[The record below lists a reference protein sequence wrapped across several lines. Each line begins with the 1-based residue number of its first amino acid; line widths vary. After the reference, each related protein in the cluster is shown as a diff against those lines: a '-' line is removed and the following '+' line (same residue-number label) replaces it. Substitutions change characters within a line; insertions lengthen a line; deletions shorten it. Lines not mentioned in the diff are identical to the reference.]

1 MRKFMWRF
9 LPIAFGLLVLSVLV
23 VWRGIDGWMDTPL
36 DLPEE
41 QRVYE
46 VPAGAG
52 VRAVFAEFEQSGW
65 VRSAEPMRWYLRL
78 HRDAYRV
85 NAGEYLL
92 TRGDTPRTVLAKL
105 AAGQVVQYAITFPEG
120 WTLQQMLAA
129 LQAQS
134 SLKHTVADPQ
144 QLPALLGMPAGS
156 SAEGWLLPETYHY
169 HKGLSDL
176 DIIRVAYTDMQSVL
190 QRLWPERDQGLPYET
205 PYEALIMAS
214 LIEKET
220 GTASERPEIAGVFV
234 RRLQKNMRLQ
244 TDPAV
249 IYGLG
254 DRYQGNLTKAHL
266 REPGPYNTYLNKGL
280 PPTPIAMPGEAAIF
294 AALHPAP
301 GNTLYF
307 VAKGDGSH
315 AFSATLAEHEA
326 AVQRYQV
333 RKRSQNYRSSP
344 AQ

>member
-1 MRKFMWRF
+1 
-9 LPIAFGLLVLSVLV
+9 
-23 VWRGIDGWMDTPL
+23 
-36 DLPEE
+36 
-41 QRVYE
+41 
-46 VPAGAG
+46 
-52 VRAVFAEFEQSGW
+52 
-65 VRSAEPMRWYLRL
+65 
-78 HRDAYRV
+78 
-85 NAGEYLL
+85 
-92 TRGDTPRTVLAKL
+92 
-105 AAGQVVQYAITFPEG
+105 
-120 WTLQQMLAA
+120 MLAA
-129 LQAQS
+129 LQTQS
-134 SLKHTVADPQ
+134 ALKHTITTQQ
-144 QLPALLGMPAGS
+144 QLPALLGLPEGS
-156 SAEGWLLPETYHY
+156 SVEGWLLPETYHY
-169 HKGLSDL
+169 HKGLSDI
-176 DIIRVAYTDMQSVL
+176 DVIGIAYANMQSTL
-190 QRLWPERDQGLPYET
+190 SRLWPSRDQGLPYET

-254 DRYQGNLTKAHL
+254 DRYQGNLTRAHL

-294 AALHPAP
+294 AALHPAA
-301 GNTLYF
+301 GNALYF

-315 AFSATLAEHEA
+315 AFSATLTEHEA

-344 AQ
+344 VQ